1 MKKFIYLFTS
11 LLTIISLISCSEET
25 ASENQTP
32 STGTITANI
41 NGQNWSSTIAAASLQ
56 SINMVGVNGS
66 SLQILGTANNNSNLA
81 INIPMQ
87 NLSTGTFTYSGI
99 DADGSLDYT
108 VSSNNF
114 ASDDTGG
121 TFTFTISNYDI
132 TNGTISGTFSG
143 TLIDFDNGSNQISVT
158 NGVFSNIKVYSQQ
171 IYSNGSMSL
180 KLNNGSVF
188 SMDSNN
194 SDNKFLSIQQV
205 NEANKVILYG
215 YNTNSGSDKGVYSI
229 LLPKNVTAGTYSLD
243 NTTYGAGYTNGNN
256 VQYTTTGGS
265 ITVTSHNG
273 YNLVGTFNFT
283 ATGNSQTVTIS
294 QGSFNITHN

>member
-1 MKKFIYLFTS
+1 MKKFIYLLTY
-11 LLTIISLISCSEET
+11 LLTITSFISCSN
-25 ASENQTP
+25 SEDTNNQQIP
-32 STGTITANI
+32 IVGTMSATI
-41 NGQNWSSTIAAASLQ
+41 NGQNWNSAVSVASIQTANLNG
-56 SINMVGVNGS
+56 INGS
-66 SLQILGTANNNSNLA
+66 IFQIMGTSNFSSSLS

-87 NLSTGTFTYSGI
+87 NLTVGTFSYNGYDDANLNYNATQNFYS
-99 DADGSLDYT
+99 
-108 VSSNNF
+108 
-114 ASDDTGG
+114 SDDTGG
-121 TFTFTISNYDI
+121 SFTFTINNYD
-132 TNGTISGTFSG
+132 TSNGTISGTFSG

-158 NGVFSNIKVYSQQ
+158 NGVFNNIKIYSQQ
-171 IYSNGSMSL
+171 IYTNGNMSL
-180 KLNNGSVF
+180 KLNNGSIF
-188 SMDSNN
+188 NMDTDN
-194 SDNKFLSIQQV
+194 SDKKFLTIQQV